1 MASIFARA
9 YKIMII
15 AGKRTIE
22 DVKPEALREE
32 TAELLAQEGLDTDG
46 KPFKVVVPE
55 EEPKEE
61 TPKEEGPKEEAP
73 KEEKPKEEAP
83 EEPPK
88 EETPKDKEGK

>member
-15 AGKRTIE
+15 AGKRTID
-22 DVKPEALREE
+22 DVKPDALRKE

-55 EEPKEE
+55 EEP
-61 TPKEEGPKEEAP
+61 PKEEAP